1 MGRRVSDKLYSLEK
15 GLRIQWKTEEG
26 SGVYNHEDH
35 PEFPDGQWLPLSVSE
50 WEEHDT
56 HWLVDEQIPAWSK
69 IYLEVKVDKLW
80 WEAEEEASMKYWGG
94 ARGMFG
100 TSYLSGLM
108 GTTEGYS
115 STGYRNKNEE
125 LEEWSQENEIWP
137 KFCLAGVARESV
149 VRRELLNFS
158 HEEGFWTLQLSSAGV
173 NLGTSPEPLQIL
185 SYCPRHIGVALDYD
199 GGKVT
204 LPPAGHIELGKSEVA
219 PLKVGQWP
227 AAPHCH
233 HYHHHYHCWPLA
245 GHHAQSYTTGRC
257 RGQVATG

>member
-1 MGRRVSDKLYSLEK
+1 M
-15 GLRIQWKTEEG
+15 RITLNSQMANG
-26 SGVYNHEDH
+26 Y
-35 PEFPDGQWLPLSVSE
+35 LSVSLNGKNMILTGL
-50 WEEHDT
+50 WMNKYQH
-56 HWLVDEQIPAWSK
+56 WSK

-80 WEAEEEASMKYWGG
+80 WEAEEEEASMKYWGG
-94 ARGMFG
+94 ASGMFG

-108 GTTEGYS
+108 GTTEG

-149 VRRELLNFS
+149 VRRGLLNFS
-158 HEEGFWTLQLSSAGV
+158 HEKGFWTLQLSSAGV
-173 NLGTSPEPLQIL
+173 NIGISPEPLQIL
-185 SYCPRHIGVALDYD
+185 SYCPRHIGVALEYD

-204 LPPAGHIELGKSEVA
+204 PPPVGHIELGKGEVA

-227 AAPHCH
+227 AAPRCH

-257 RGQVATG
+257 RGQGATG